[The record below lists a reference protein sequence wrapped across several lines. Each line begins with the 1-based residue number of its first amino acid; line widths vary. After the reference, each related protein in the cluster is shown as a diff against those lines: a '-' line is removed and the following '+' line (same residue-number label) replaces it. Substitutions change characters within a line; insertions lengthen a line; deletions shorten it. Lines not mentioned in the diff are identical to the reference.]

1 MKTYGQVLIDL
12 ENQITKQEMEKG
24 AARLIM
30 QHVLAKSG
38 SDFFLFLNE
47 ESETTK
53 VQEMQD
59 ILTKY
64 LNYTP
69 LQYLLGYTYFYG
81 YKFKVNDK
89 VLIPRFDTENLV
101 ELVLKKYNDV
111 SSLIDVG
118 TGSGNIAVVL
128 AKKLKKCHVYASDI
142 STEALEIAKKNAKE
156 NEADITFYAGD
167 LLEPFIQNDIHV
179 PLIVSNPP
187 YVALD
192 DKEVGSFVA
201 GKEPALAI
209 YARSNGLEVYERI
222 LKQVPSVLEKH
233 GIMILEIGYKQ
244 AKDVTKLAKKYLGQ
258 DILVNVYQDI
268 NGLDRVIEII
278 KENGQ

>member
-47 ESETTK
+47 ESEPEK

-111 SSLIDVG
+111 SSLIDV
-118 TGSGNIAVVL
+118 
-128 AKKLKKCHVYASDI
+128 
-142 STEALEIAKKNAKE
+142 
-156 NEADITFYAGD
+156 
-167 LLEPFIQNDIHV
+167 
-179 PLIVSNPP
+179 
-187 YVALD
+187 
-192 DKEVGSFVA
+192 
-201 GKEPALAI
+201 
-209 YARSNGLEVYERI
+209 
-222 LKQVPSVLEKH
+222 
-233 GIMILEIGYKQ
+233 
-244 AKDVTKLAKKYLGQ
+244 
-258 DILVNVYQDI
+258 
-268 NGLDRVIEII
+268 
-278 KENGQ
+278 